1 MKADL
6 FASAFGFSRN
16 FLMYGE
22 GDIISPED
30 KTQHEPGPEKPS
42 SGDTAPAE
50 ARPDTIGD
58 DGIYTD
64 LTYPYFNQSVY
75 ENHIS
80 VIHSEGT
87 LSISTQKDTFTYH
100 QMFTETLNKM

>member
-1 MKADL
+1 MARRIGKTRATVTAFLRYERYFSPMKADL

-42 SGDTAPAE
+42 SGDTAPCGGK
-50 ARPDTIGD
+50 ARHHRG
-58 DGIYTD
+58 
-64 LTYPYFNQSVY
+64 
-75 ENHIS
+75 
-80 VIHSEGT
+80 
-87 LSISTQKDTFTYH
+87 
-100 QMFTETLNKM
+100 